1 MASPG
6 VTRSVRAPRN
16 YAFDSR
22 PKQFLLLS
30 LCLLTAALAIYGRVH
45 AYPFIDID
53 DDLYVTGN
61 PQVLGP
67 LDLPKVEW
75 AFTHPFALNYDP
87 LTFFSHSLDVRMFGL
102 NPGRHHDINVLLH
115 VLNALLLFWV
125 LKRATGYTGR
135 SFMVAALFAVHP
147 LQVENVVWISERKTL
162 LSAVFFLLALDAYRW
177 YACDPRR
184 RCMAVVAFLYG
195 LGLLAKP
202 QVITLPFVLVLWDYW
217 PLRRLL
223 PTHPE
228 ASADTITADSIPLR
242 RFSALVKEKIPLLVI
257 AAVDSVLTMVAE
269 HKTTSASWHYTFA
282 IRLGNAILSY
292 ARYIA
297 KAFWPD
303 HLALMYLHPG
313 YSLRW
318 WQVWASLLFLVAASV
333 LIAAGRRHRY
343 LVVGWL

>member
-1 MASPG
+1 
-6 VTRSVRAPRN
+6 
-16 YAFDSR
+16 
-22 PKQFLLLS
+22 
-30 LCLLTAALAIYGRVH
+30 VH